1 MNSTYRVVFNKA
13 RGALMVVNELTKSVQ
28 KKGTKTVVAAGVAV
42 MATASLH
49 AATVANVIWSADQT
63 PQANIIEE
71 ALQNPHL

>member
-49 AATVANVIWSADQT
+49 AATVANVI
-63 PQANIIEE
+63 
-71 ALQNPHL
+71 